1 MSINIYKDQMQKAR
15 LFGASVLYSRQPI
28 PREDIP
34 VGWYCYDLCGTAED
48 PERAYRL
55 ADRAEKNHSG
65 SVLSPLPLKNG
76 KAQSRLVKDRFELT
90 CVSVSLKKFC
100 ADENI
105 LCPKTPIRHM
115 LRPASPDEAG
125 FFYAQTPERDDE
137 LGAVGHVRIDF
148 GHGGKEG
155 FYHTWWPRGSEE
167 LNTQEFRD
175 ELGKVVNDLRKGV
188 LKDLSSMRR
197 YCCDSGGTLG
207 ESSYCQNY
215 GFTLETDR
223 YIYRLRC
230 NPIEGD
236 YQAYLS
242 CFDKQAQK
250 QEYGLTEAGRQQLRD
265 AADPSKPHTYSWYV
279 IENINDGRNRVDHDL
294 PLEKAIPLY
303 MELNCGDK
311 RLGVTKDSIAA
322 VDLIICWDGRE
333 WISEDRLKL
342 DSFRDDPVVAE
353 AVEQIQ
359 QAMEEQTPDHGM
371 TRGGMC

>member
-28 PREDIP
+28 PREGVP
-34 VGWYCYDLCGTAED
+34 VGWDCYDLCGTAED

-55 ADRAEKNHSG
+55 ADQAEKNHSG
-65 SVLSPLPLKNG
+65 SILSRLSLKNG

-100 ADENI
+100 EDEKI
-105 LCPKTPIRHM
+105 LCPETPIRHM

-125 FFYAQTPERDDE
+125 LFYAQTPEKDE
-137 LGAVGHVRIDF
+137 EMGAVGHVRIDF

-155 FYHTWWPRGSEE
+155 FYHTWWPRGPQE
-167 LNTQEFRD
+167 LNTQEFQD
-175 ELGKVVNDLRKGV
+175 ELGRVVNDLRKSV

-207 ESSYCQNY
+207 ESNYCQNY

-242 CFDKQAQK
+242 CFDKQAQR
-250 QEYGLTEAGRQQLRD
+250 QEYVLTDQQQ
-265 AADPSKPHTYSWYV
+265 KM
-279 IENINDGRNRVDHDL
+279 G
-294 PLEKAIPLY
+294 
-303 MELNCGDK
+303 
-311 RLGVTKDSIAA
+311 
-322 VDLIICWDGRE
+322 
-333 WISEDRLKL
+333 
-342 DSFRDDPVVAE
+342 
-353 AVEQIQ
+353 
-359 QAMEEQTPDHGM
+359 GM
-371 TRGGMC
+371 TFA

>member
-1 MSINIYKDQMQKAR
+1 
-15 LFGASVLYSRQPI
+15 
-28 PREDIP
+28 
-34 VGWYCYDLCGTAED
+34 
-48 PERAYRL
+48 
-55 ADRAEKNHSG
+55 
-65 SVLSPLPLKNG
+65 
-76 KAQSRLVKDRFELT
+76 
-90 CVSVSLKKFC
+90 
-100 ADENI
+100 
-105 LCPKTPIRHM
+105 
-115 LRPASPDEAG
+115 
-125 FFYAQTPERDDE
+125 
-137 LGAVGHVRIDF
+137 
-148 GHGGKEG
+148 
-155 FYHTWWPRGSEE
+155 
-167 LNTQEFRD
+167 
-175 ELGKVVNDLRKGV
+175 
-188 LKDLSSMRR
+188 MRR

-371 TRGGMC
+371 TMGGMC